1 MPRSDSAP
9 LLPLPAPELADPWF
23 AAALFDQTPDIVF
36 FVKDRQAR
44 YLMVN
49 ETLAVRCGLRR
60 KSEMLGRTAAEVFPP
75 PLGDSYVEQDQ
86 AVLESGEPI
95 RNRLE
100 LHMYPGGLS
109 GRRGWCLTHKFPLF
123 GTDGSIVALAGISK
137 DLQRPDEAGEDYR
150 QVARAVER
158 LQTDYAEP
166 LRIAQLARAADLSVD
181 RFERQVRRIFQL
193 TPRQL
198 LTKARID
205 AASALLLDSRRSVA
219 DVAQAC
225 GYTDQSSFTR
235 QFKATVGLTPSA
247 YRESVQASPRYP

>member
-1 MPRSDSAP
+1 MEKTEATPP
-9 LLPLPAPELADPWF
+9 PVVLAPELVDPWF

-49 ETLAVRCGLRR
+49 ETLAARCGFRR
-60 KSEMLGRTAAEVFPP
+60 KNEMLGKTAAEVFPP
-75 PLGDSYVEQDQ
+75 PLGDSYVEQDL
-86 AVLESGEPI
+86 AVLDTGEPI

-100 LHMYPGGLS
+100 LHIYPGR
-109 GRRGWCLTHKFPLF
+109 RRGWCLTHKFPLL
-123 GTDGSIVALAGISK
+123 GTGGSIVALAGISK
-137 DLQRPDEAGEDYR
+137 DLQRPDEAQEDYR
-150 QVARAVER
+150 KVAKAVEH
-158 LQTDYAEP
+158 LQAHSAEP
-166 LRIAQLARAADLSVD
+166 LRIEQLARSAGLSVD

-205 AASALLLDSRRSVA
+205 AASALLLDPRRSVA
-219 DVAQAC
+219 DIAQAC
-225 GYTDQSSFTR
+225 GYADQSAFTR

-247 YRESVQASPRYP
+247 YRGRL